1 MGDPAG
7 IGPEVVLKAVA
18 EEEIRKVCIPVI
30 IGDAQLLAHTA
41 RTLDLQC
48 GYDIVRKEEPFPDNF
63 SDPVIF
69 HLDNIGGFIE
79 PGIESGAAG
88 KAAAGY
94 IEAAVELCAAGSVDA
109 IATAPINKRALFL
122 GGYSF
127 PGHTEFLAHLTGA
140 EEYAMAFVAANLR
153 IVLLST
159 HVPLSE
165 AIRMVERDLIVK
177 IVNLT
182 HRELQRWGIER
193 PRLAVAALNPHG
205 AEGGLFGVEEASEIV
220 PAIEACRGVD
230 DINVRGPFSADTVF
244 LRASR
249 GEFDAV
255 IACYHDQAMIPVKC
269 LSFGEAVNVTLG
281 LPFIRTSVDHG
292 TAFEIAGTGAAS
304 TYSPGPR
311 HRAHPH
317 LPCRFPLRDALRFHS
332 LQPIQYISFRLAH
345 CDSFHPLALRLSSGT
360 FYFAQLGISHFAA
373 GQGGVSRRRVKAADS
388 TVTACDIIPPA
399 IKAFGKRLQ
408 EN

>member
-1 MGDPAG
+1 MDTVKRESAKSVAAQPRVGITMGDPSG

-18 EEEIRKVCIPVI
+18 EEEIIAVCQPVI

-48 GYDIVRKEEPFPDNF
+48 GYQIVRYDEELPARSSAPI
-63 SDPVIF
+63 IF
-69 HLDNIGGFIE
+69 HLNNIHGHVE

-94 IEAAVELCAAGSVDA
+94 IEAAVELCAAGSIDA

-159 HVPLSE
+159 HVPLAE
-165 AIRMVERDLIVK
+165 AIRLVERDRVVK
-177 IVNLT
+177 TITLAN
-182 HRELQRWGIER
+182 RELQRWGIER

-205 AEGGLFGVEEASEIV
+205 AEGGLFGVEEASEIM
-220 PAIEACRGVD
+220 PAIEECHGVD
-230 DINVRGPFSADTVF
+230 EMNVAGPFSADTVF

-269 LSFGEAVNVTLG
+269 LSFGEAVDG
-281 LPFIRTSVDHG
+281 
-292 TAFEIAGTGAAS
+292 
-304 TYSPGPR
+304 
-311 HRAHPH
+311 
-317 LPCRFPLRDALRFHS
+317 
-332 LQPIQYISFRLAH
+332 
-345 CDSFHPLALRLSSGT
+345 
-360 FYFAQLGISHFAA
+360 
-373 GQGGVSRRRVKAADS
+373 
-388 TVTACDIIPPA
+388 
-399 IKAFGKRLQ
+399 
-408 EN
+408 

>member
-18 EEEIRKVCIPVI
+18 EEDILRVCYPVI

-41 RTLDLQC
+41 RTLDLTC
-48 GYDIVRKEEPFPDNF
+48 GYDIVRRGEPLPAQLNG
-63 SDPVIF
+63 PVIY
-69 HLDNIGGFIE
+69 HLDNITGHIE

-94 IEAAVELCAAGSVDA
+94 IESAVELCALGAVDA

-140 EEYAMAFVAANLR
+140 EDYAMAFVAANLR

-159 HVPLSE
+159 HVPLAE
-165 AIRMVERDLIVK
+165 AIRMVERDRLVGVI
-177 IVNLT
+177 NLT
-182 HRELQRWGIER
+182 HRELRRWGIER
-193 PRLAVAALNPHG
+193 PRIAVAALNPHG

-220 PAIEACRGVD
+220 PAVEHFRGAEEMSVL
-230 DINVRGPFSADTVF
+230 GPFSADTVF

-255 IACYHDQAMIPVKC
+255 VACYHDQAMIPVKC

-292 TAFEIAGTGAAS
+292 TAFDIAGRGIAEHSSMVAAI
-304 TYSPGPR
+304 TLAAELV
-311 HRAHPH
+311 HRA
-317 LPCRFPLRDALRFHS
+317 D
-332 LQPIQYISFRLAH
+332 
-345 CDSFHPLALRLSSGT
+345 DS
-360 FYFAQLGISHFAA
+360 
-373 GQGGVSRRRVKAADS
+373 SRPVE
-388 TVTACDIIPPA
+388 V
-399 IKAFGKRLQ
+399 
-408 EN
+408 

>member
-1 MGDPAG
+1 MRQLANSSSHSGQGPQRLLPRIGITMGDPAG

-18 EEEIRKVCIPVI
+18 EAEVRRVCVPVI

-41 RTLDLQC
+41 RTLDLQS
-48 GYDIVRKEEPFPDNF
+48 GYDIIRKEEKIPDDI
-63 SDPVIF
+63 SEPVIF

-79 PGIESGAAG
+79 PGIESGTAG

-94 IEAAVELCAAGSVDA
+94 IEAAVQLCAAGSIDA

-140 EEYAMAFVAANLR
+140 EEYAMAFVASNLR

-165 AIRMVERDLIVK
+165 AIRMVERDRIIKIVK
-177 IVNLT
+177 LA

-205 AEGGLFGVEEASEIV
+205 AEGGLFGVEEAAEIV
-220 PAIEACRGVD
+220 PAIEACRGPE
-230 DINVRGPFSADTVF
+230 DINVQGPYSADTVF

-249 GEFDAV
+249 GEFDGV

-292 TAFEIAGTGAAS
+292 TAFDIAGKGLAEHSSMVAAIK
-304 TYSPGPR
+304 
-311 HRAHPH
+311 
-317 LPCRFPLRDALRFHS
+317 L
-332 LQPIQYISFRLAH
+332 
-345 CDSFHPLALRLSSGT
+345 
-360 FYFAQLGISHFAA
+360 
-373 GQGGVSRRRVKAADS
+373 AADLS
-388 TVTACDIIPPA
+388 TQAGESCRAV
-399 IKAFGKRLQ
+399 
-408 EN
+408 EV

>member
-1 MGDPAG
+1 MADLPHSPTHGHRSRRSLPRIGITMGDPAG

-18 EEEIRKVCIPVI
+18 EDDIRQTCVPVI

-41 RTLDLQC
+41 RTLDLQS
-48 GYDIVRKEEPFPDNF
+48 GYDIIRKGEPLPDYLD
-63 SDPVIF
+63 SPVIF
-69 HLDNIGGFIE
+69 LLDNIVGYIW
-79 PGIESGAAG
+79 PVIAVGAACM
-88 KAAAGY
+88 AAACY
-94 IEAAVELCAAGSVDA
+94 IEAAVVLCGAGLIVA

-140 EEYAMAFVAANLR
+140 EDYAMGFVAANLR
-153 IVLLST
+153 VVLLST

-165 AIRMVERDLIVK
+165 AIRMVQRGRVEKRIRLA
-177 IVNLT
+177 
-182 HRELQRWGIER
+182 HHELRRWGIER

-220 PAIEACRGVD
+220 PAIEACRVAD
-230 DINVRGPFSADTVF
+230 DINVTGPFPADTVL

-292 TAFEIAGTGAAS
+292 TAFDIAGKGLAEHSSMVAAINLAAELS
-304 TYSPGPR
+304 A
-311 HRAHPH
+311 RAGE
-317 LPCRFPLRDALRFHS
+317 
-332 LQPIQYISFRLAH
+332 
-345 CDSFHPLALRLSSGT
+345 SSR
-360 FYFAQLGISHFAA
+360 A
-373 GQGGVSRRRVKAADS
+373 VEV
-388 TVTACDIIPPA
+388 
-399 IKAFGKRLQ
+399 
-408 EN
+408 

>member
-1 MGDPAG
+1 MLSCWLTRHALLICNPVTTSFA
-7 IGPEVVLKAVA
+7 L
-18 EEEIRKVCIPVI
+18 EESFPDDLSEPVI
-30 IGDAQLLAHTA
+30 
-41 RTLDLQC
+41 
-48 GYDIVRKEEPFPDNF
+48 Y
-63 SDPVIF
+63 
-69 HLDNIGGFIE
+69 HLDNISGLIE
-79 PGIESGAAG
+79 PGIESGTAG

-94 IEAAVELCAAGSVDA
+94 IEAAVELCAAGSIDA

-159 HVPLSE
+159 HVPLAE
-165 AIRMVERDLIVK
+165 AIRMVERDRIVK
-177 IVNLT
+177 VISLA

-205 AEGGLFGVEEASEIV
+205 AEGGLFGVEEASEIM
-220 PAIEACRGVD
+220 PAIEASRRID
-230 DINVRGPFSADTVF
+230 DINVQGPFSADTVF

-255 IACYHDQAMIPVKC
+255 VACYHDQAMIPVKC

-292 TAFEIAGTGAAS
+292 TAFDIAGKGLAE
-304 TYSPGPR
+304 
-311 HRAHPH
+311 
-317 LPCRFPLRDALRFHS
+317 HS
-332 LQPIQYISFRLAH
+332 SMVA
-345 CDSFHPLALRLSSGT
+345 
-360 FYFAQLGISHFAA
+360 
-373 GQGGVSRRRVKAADS
+373 
-388 TVTACDIIPPA
+388 A
-399 IKAFGKRLQ
+399 IKLAAELSTQAGESCRAV
-408 EN
+408 EI

>member
-1 MGDPAG
+1 MTKLGNSLSHTGHRPRRALPRIGITMGDPAG

-18 EEEIRKVCIPVI
+18 EEEIRSVCVPVI

-41 RTLDLQC
+41 RTLDLQS
-48 GYDIVRKEEPFPDNF
+48 GYDIVRRGEPLPGHLTE
-63 SDPVIF
+63 PVIF
-69 HLDNIGGFIE
+69 HLDNVGGYIE

-94 IEAAVELCAAGSVDA
+94 IEAAVELCAAGSIEA

-127 PGHTEFLAHLTGA
+127 PGHTEFLASLTST
-140 EEYAMAFVAANLR
+140 EEYAMALVAANLR

-159 HVPLSE
+159 HVPLAE
-165 AIRMVERDLIVK
+165 AIRMVERDRIIRIIRLA
-177 IVNLT
+177 
-182 HRELQRWGIER
+182 HRELQRWGIDR
-193 PRLAVAALNPHG
+193 PRIAVAALNPHG
-205 AEGGLFGVEEASEIV
+205 AEGGLFGVEEASEMV
-220 PAIEACRGVD
+220 PAVEACRGVD
-230 DINVRGPFSADTVF
+230 DLNVQGPFSADTIF

-292 TAFEIAGTGAAS
+292 TAFDIAGKGLAEHSSMMAAIK
-304 TYSPGPR
+304 
-311 HRAHPH
+311 
-317 LPCRFPLRDALRFHS
+317 L
-332 LQPIQYISFRLAH
+332 
-345 CDSFHPLALRLSSGT
+345 
-360 FYFAQLGISHFAA
+360 
-373 GQGGVSRRRVKAADS
+373 AADLS
-388 TVTACDIIPPA
+388 TRADESSRAV
-399 IKAFGKRLQ
+399 
-408 EN
+408 EV

>member
-1 MGDPAG
+1 MRQLRNSSSHPGHGPTRFLPRIGITMGDPAG

-18 EEEIRKVCIPVI
+18 EAEIRRVCVPVLI
-30 IGDAQLLAHTA
+30 ADAQLLAHTA
-41 RTLDLQC
+41 RTLDLQS
-48 GYDIVRKEEPFPDNF
+48 GYDIIRRDEKLPDKI
-63 SDPVIF
+63 SEPVIF
-69 HLDNIGGFIE
+69 HLDNIEGSIE
-79 PGIESGAAG
+79 PGIESAAAG

-94 IEAAVELCAAGSVDA
+94 IEAAVQLCAAGSIDA

-159 HVPLSE
+159 HVPLAQ
-165 AIRMVERDLIVK
+165 AIRMVERDRLVK
-177 IVNLT
+177 TINLA
-182 HRELQRWGIER
+182 HRELQRWGIAQ

-205 AEGGLFGVEEASEIV
+205 AEGGLFGVEEAAEIV
-220 PAIEACRGVD
+220 PAIEECRQSGE
-230 DINVRGPFSADTVF
+230 INVHGPFSADTVF

-292 TAFEIAGTGAAS
+292 TAFDIAGKGVAE
-304 TYSPGPR
+304 
-311 HRAHPH
+311 
-317 LPCRFPLRDALRFHS
+317 HS
-332 LQPIQYISFRLAH
+332 SMVA
-345 CDSFHPLALRLSSGT
+345 
-360 FYFAQLGISHFAA
+360 
-373 GQGGVSRRRVKAADS
+373 
-388 TVTACDIIPPA
+388 A
-399 IKAFGKRLQ
+399 IKLAAELSTQAGESCRAV
-408 EN
+408 EV